1 MQQDLIGVIVPVYK
15 AEEYIAECIESILA
29 QTYTNFRL
37 ILVDDGTP
45 DNAGKI
51 CDEYAKKDSR
61 ITVIHQENAGV
72 TRARA
77 RGVEEA
83 KDCEFIT
90 FVDSDDT
97 ITAEYLVMLNNAAN
111 DKTDIVINDFN
122 INSPTLSM
130 EKYLESL
137 FVGGKGSVDPGPCSK
152 LYRRSLFNAQAFDIP
167 RSIVVGEDMIMNI
180 RLAFRSKKESIAII
194 NKPGIYYYRKND
206 TSITV
211 SFKSTPQYEQLYQE
225 QLAASIPSEKKDK
238 YFQFTIK
245 NRLKSFKRF
254 WGKRCKV
261 KGMKETAFYQEL
273 KSDMEQYGYKLP
285 AAERILFQNEN
296 PVIRFFALIARG
308 VMKPFYKK

>member
-1 MQQDLIGVIVPVYK
+1 MNNRIAVIVPVYK
-15 AEEYIAECIESILA
+15 AERYIAECIESILA

-37 ILVDDGTP
+37 VLVNDGTP
-45 DNAGKI
+45 DDSGKI
-51 CDEYAKKDSR
+51 CDEYAKKDPR
-61 ITVIHQENAGV
+61 ITLIHQQNAGV

-83 KDCEFIT
+83 TDCEFIT

-97 ITAEYLVMLNNAAN
+97 ITAEYLEVLNNAASN
-111 DKTDIVINDFN
+111 DIDIVINDFN
-122 INSPTLSM
+122 INSPIISK

-167 RSIVVGEDMIMNI
+167 RNIVVGEDMIMNI
-180 RLAFRSKKESIAII
+180 RLAFNSKKGHIAII

-211 SFKSTPQYEQLYQE
+211 SFKSTPEYEQLYQE
-225 QLAASIPSEKKDK
+225 QLAASIPSEEKSR

-285 AAERILFQNEN
+285 AAERILFNNEN
-296 PVIRFFALIARG
+296 PVVRFLALIARG

>member
-1 MQQDLIGVIVPVYK
+1 MNIRIAVIVPVYK
-15 AEEYIAECIESILA
+15 AEKYIAKCIESILA
-29 QTYTNFRL
+29 QTYTNFR
-37 ILVDDGTP
+37 IVLVNDGTP
-45 DNAGKI
+45 DDSGKI
-51 CDEYAKKDSR
+51 CDEYAKKDPR
-61 ITVIHQENAGV
+61 ITVIHQQNAGV

-83 KDCEFIT
+83 TDCEFIT

-97 ITAEYLVMLNNAAN
+97 ITAEYLEVLNNAASN
-111 DKTDIVINDFN
+111 DIDIVINDFN
-122 INSPTLSM
+122 INSPTISK

-152 LYRRSLFNAQAFDIP
+152 LYRRILFNAQAFDIP
-167 RSIVVGEDMIMNI
+167 RNIVVGEDMIMNI
-180 RLAFRSKKESIAII
+180 RLAFNSKKGHIAII
-194 NKPGIYYYRKND
+194 NKPEIYYYRKND

-211 SFKSTPQYEQLYQE
+211 SFKSTPEYEQLYQE
-225 QLAASIPSEKKDK
+225 QLAASIPSEEKSR

-273 KSDMEQYGYKLP
+273 KSDMEQYDYKLP
-285 AAERILFQNEN
+285 AAERILFNNEN
-296 PVIRFFALIARG
+296 PVVRFLALIARG